1 MILYNLKCPQ
11 NHIFEAWF
19 KDSGTYDKQ
28 AKRKHIECPVCS
40 DTAIKKAIMAPRL
53 SSTTRK
59 KGLEYETSTTNDP
72 NQNNLKPNVDKSR
85 ASKVARNFLELA
97 NKLQKHVEENCENVG
112 ENFAEEARAI
122 HYGEAKE
129 RGIYGEATQSE
140 VNGLVEED
148 ISISSIPWK
157 KNKPS

>member
-11 NHIFEAWF
+11 NHSFEAWF

-28 AKRKHIECPVCS
+28 AKRKFIECPVCS
-40 DTAIKKAIMAPRL
+40 DTTIEKAIMAPRL

-59 KGLEYETSTTNDP
+59 KGLEYETSKTNGS
-72 NQNNLKPNVDKSR
+72 NQTHLKPNVDKNR
-85 ASKVARNFLELA
+85 ASNAAQEFLEIA

-112 ENFAEEARAI
+112 DNFAEEARAI

>member
-40 DTAIKKAIMAPRL
+40 DTAIEKAIMAPRL

-59 KGLEYETSTTNDP
+59 KGLEYEAPRAGEP
-72 NQNNLKPNVDKSR
+72 NRDNSKSNVNKNEV
-85 ASKVARNFLELA
+85 SKAAREFLEIA
-97 NKLQKHVEENCENVG
+97 SKLQKHVEENCENVG
-112 ENFAEEARAI
+112 KNFAEEARAI
-122 HYGEAKE
+122 HYGETKE

-140 VNGLVEED
+140 VKGLVEED

-157 KNKPS
+157 RNKPS

>member
-19 KDSGTYDKQ
+19 KDSGAYDKQ

-40 DTAIKKAIMAPRL
+40 DTAIEKAIMAPRL

-59 KGLEYETSTTNDP
+59 KGLEYETSKMKEHNR
-72 NQNNLKPNVDKSR
+72 NNLKPNINSKST
-85 ASKVARNFLELA
+85 SKAIREFAEIS
-97 NKLQKHVEENCENVG
+97 NKLQKHIEENCENVG
-112 ENFAEEARAI
+112 KSFADEARAI
-122 HYGEAKE
+122 HYGEAEE
-129 RGIYGEATQSE
+129 RGIYGEASISE
-140 VNGLVEED
+140 VKGLVDED
-148 ISISSIPWK
+148 IPISSIPWR